1 MATESVAARNLRA
14 SQSLSR
20 KVELLLDVMV
30 TSEGKRYEFQDIHDA
45 LEQKGVKLS
54 RTRWHHIKVG
64 DATVL
69 QPRELVA
76 ALAGF
81 FNVNPEYLL
90 SEDGPVPERIQ
101 HELEL
106 LAAMR
111 RAKVKEFAT
120 RSLAEVDNDTLDAIA
135 ALLDDSKNYK

>member
-1 MATESVAARNLRA
+1 MAIESAATRNLRA
-14 SQSLSR
+14 AQVLSR
-20 KVELLLDVMV
+20 KIELLLDVMS
-30 TSEGKRYEFQDIHDA
+30 TSEGRRCEFQDIHDA
-45 LEQKGVKLS
+45 LEHKGVRLS

-64 DATVL
+64 DTTTP
-69 QPRELVA
+69 QPRELLE
-76 ALAGF
+76 ALADF

-90 SEDGPVPERIQ
+90 KEDGPIPERIQ

-120 RSLAEVDNDTLDAIA
+120 RSLAEVDNETLEAIA
-135 ALLDDSKNYK
+135 ALLDDSQNQ